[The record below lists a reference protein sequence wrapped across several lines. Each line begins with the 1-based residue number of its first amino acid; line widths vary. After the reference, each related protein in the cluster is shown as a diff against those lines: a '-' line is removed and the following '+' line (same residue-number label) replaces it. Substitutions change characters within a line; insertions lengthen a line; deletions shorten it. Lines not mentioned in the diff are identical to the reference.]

1 MKMTCRKM
9 VLPLMRV
16 ARSLKKEI
24 SKVQTLEANS
34 AVQVGNLPAVFMMIL
49 KFLITDFKLP
59 NDTWDYI

>member
-49 KFLITDFKLP
+49 KF
-59 NDTWDYI
+59 